1 MFDKL
6 LNDFLEGFDVSEL
19 KSALK
24 FLNDAETYKVSIKED
39 GDNVHVTT
47 NKEMTDDEYKEYVDG
62 VLATWKTVS
71 SLVSDNNFVVYI
83 KVGNR
88 PEDVYK
94 YNKDKGSFEVIEANP
109 EDKTA
114 GKIEP
119 YVMAKTENKGASDS
133 EKYKLNVKDLLKK
146 YNNSN
151 TKFEVKDNSKEE
163 VQDAPVSFAQDL
175 KARIDHEIAEG
186 YYDDIFDVDY
196 AMEQIK
202 DVFDD
207 GSYDVIWEGEK
218 AIGIAVPVEY
228 LTKEFDG
235 LNDDARAI
243 LEGEG
248 KNVFAFVNRCIS
260 ELGFSNVVPE
270 YNKVDNDY
278 TGISFKFYF

>member
-6 LNDFLEGFDVSEL
+6 LNDFLEGFGGSEL

-39 GDNVHVTT
+39 GDNVRVTT

-62 VLATWKTVS
+62 VLATWKTVA
-71 SLVSDNNFVVYI
+71 SLVSDNNFVVYV

-94 YNKDKGSFEVIEANP
+94 YNKDEGDFELIEAKP
-109 EDKTA
+109 EDKA
-114 GKIEP
+114 VVKFEP
-119 YVMAKTENKGASDS
+119 YVAPKTENKGVFDS
-133 EKYKLNVKDLLKK
+133 EKYKSNVKDLLEK
-146 YNNSN
+146 YNHSN

-163 VQDAPVSFAQDL
+163 VKDAPVSFAQDL
-175 KARIDHEIAEG
+175 KARIDREIEEG

-196 AMEQIK
+196 AIEQMK

-228 LTKEFDG
+228 LTEEFDG
-235 LNDDARAI
+235 LDDDARAI

-248 KNVFAFVNRCIS
+248 KNVFDFVNRCIS

-270 YNKVDNDY
+270 YNKVGNDY